1 MSAISAWL
9 DQLPSWGTY
18 LIILVLTSVIY
29 QTAFA
34 RSLPLLK
41 SAVVYVVLA
50 IGCYLLLIFDI
61 LGFPMIPSLFI
72 TVVLIVVTRARLSWS
87 RRKQK
92 GDPDAV
98 K

>member
-1 MSAISAWL
+1 MNAWL
-9 DQLPSWGTY
+9 DQLPIWANY
-18 LIILVLTSVIY
+18 LIILILTGVIY

-41 SAVVYVVLA
+41 SLIVYIVLA

-61 LGFPMIPSLFI
+61 LGFPIIPSLFI
-72 TVVLIVVTRARLSWS
+72 TIVLIVITRVRLSVT
-87 RRKQK
+87 RRKQEE
-92 GDPDAV
+92 DPDAA